1 MDKAELAE
9 TVANMKSTATMF
21 VQRHAAIYAR
31 DVPIETVES
40 ICRALGDISIDEATA
55 ALDRLQIEA
64 SGRQDAT
71 GATK

>member
-1 MDKAELAE
+1 MDRLELAE

-55 ALDRLQIEA
+55 ALDRLQAGREKTPAA
-64 SGRQDAT
+64 SG
-71 GATK
+71 KSH